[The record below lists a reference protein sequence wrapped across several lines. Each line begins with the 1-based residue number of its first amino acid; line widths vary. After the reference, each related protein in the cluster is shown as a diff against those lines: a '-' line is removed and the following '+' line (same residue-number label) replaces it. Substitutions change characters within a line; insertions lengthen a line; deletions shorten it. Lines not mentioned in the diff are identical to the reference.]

1 MQFVDIIVGPHKII
15 MDNCLLSGE
24 SLQRKKAKSTYS
36 SVIIYPSSSS
46 EFKTKQNKTENIIL
60 PLVKQANG
68 FGAFF

>member
-1 MQFVDIIVGPHKII
+1 MQFVDIIVCSHKII

-46 EFKTKQNKTENIIL
+46 EFKTK
-60 PLVKQANG
+60 
-68 FGAFF
+68 